1 MTTDGH
7 RLHISP
13 TSALPMDLAF
23 RRLLAAWLCFL
34 ALSASVLLSTPV
46 VAESK
51 FYGVA
56 SAEVTAP
63 HIKVSLV
70 SDRKSIAAGETL
82 QLALRLMPDDG
93 WHTYWKNPGDTGLPT
108 KLIWDLPAGFR
119 AGDIEW
125 PVPERIDYQGA
136 TNFGYHGETWLLASL
151 SVPANIDPAILSNGF
166 INVVATAKWLICED
180 VCIPGKAELSL
191 PLWLESSA
199 TNQVQAVDTPLA
211 DAAFATTELATTAI
225 ANIDWRPSFAQARS
239 RVPELLYDIS
249 AQYAVDD
256 NINIEIDANQL
267 PAFTRLPEVF
277 IGSKG
282 ISANH
287 TIPSVRITDDNLLIT
302 APKDQYL
309 ETPPHLLPIV
319 LVISRQDDAISAIE
333 FVAKQNQSLA
343 AGVSAV
349 NTEVSADKGLATQGS
364 TPDARGANLSEGGSA
379 APGLLTVLLLAL
391 AGGIILNAMPCVFP
405 VLSLKIVS
413 LVESGSH
420 DSAVRKQHGL
430 AYTAGVVLSFMLVAA
445 VLIGLRFAGEQVGW
459 GFQLQSPWFIAF
471 LIYLLFI
478 LGLSLSGFVEFGASL
493 QNMGSGLGAK
503 QMAANDWRG
512 SFFTGVL
519 ATIVATPCTAP
530 FMGTAMGFALGQSVL
545 VALLVFAFMGL
556 GLALPFLLIAY
567 IPALAN
573 ALPKPGNWMVQL
585 KEFLAFPIYLTV
597 VWLIWVFSHQTGSDA
612 IVMILI
618 GLVFLTL
625 GLWIWRITMYR
636 DSTLLPRILAL
647 ACVVVALSAVM
658 YAIAVDKPQT
668 TVVDSSDQDGFTQAA
683 YSSERLQQALDNNQP
698 VFVNM
703 TADWCITCKVN
714 ERVALGT
721 DDVKQAFAGKDMVYL
736 KGDWT
741 NSDPLIS
748 EYLARFRRDGVP
760 LYVYYPPGE
769 EPKILPQIL
778 TSNIVIEA
786 IR

>member
-7 RLHISP
+7 RLHISSP
-13 TSALPMDLAF
+13 SALPINSAIDSAI
-23 RRLLAAWLCFL
+23 RRLLAVWFCFL
-34 ALSASVLLSTPV
+34 ALSASAFLSSPLA
-46 VAESK
+46 AESK
-51 FYGVA
+51 FYGISSPQVA
-56 SAEVTAP
+56 AP

-70 SDRKSIAAGETL
+70 SDRQSVAAGETL
-82 QLALRLMPDDG
+82 QLALRLIPDEG

-119 AGDIEW
+119 AGEIEW

-151 SVPANIDPAILSNGF
+151 SVPIDVEPASLTDGF
-166 INVVATAKWLICED
+166 ITVVATAKWLICKD

-191 PLWLESSA
+191 PLLLENSA
-199 TNQVQAVDTPLA
+199 TNQEQAVDIQL
-211 DAAFATTELATTAI
+211 ATTELAATKI
-225 ANIDWRPSFAQARS
+225 ANIDWRPSFEQARS
-239 RVPELLYDIS
+239 RLPELLYDIS
-249 AQYAVDD
+249 AQYTVDD
-256 NINIEIDANQL
+256 SINVEIYANQL

-282 ISANH
+282 INAND
-287 TIPSVRITDDNLLIT
+287 TIPSVRITDDKLLIT

-309 ETPPHLLPIV
+309 QTPPHLLPIV
-319 LVISRQDDAISAIE
+319 LVTSRQDDVISAIE
-333 FVAKQNQSLA
+333 FVAKQSQSMAVGASA
-343 AGVSAV
+343 ANGQVTNDKLLSAQ
-349 NTEVSADKGLATQGS
+349 GLANPDGS
-364 TPDARGANLSEGGSA
+364 SANLSDATSGS
-379 APGLLTVLLLAL
+379 PGLLMVLLLAL

-478 LGLSLSGFVEFGASL
+478 LGLSLSGFIEFGASL

-503 QMAANDWRG
+503 QMAGNDWRG

-625 GLWIWRITMYR
+625 ALWIWRVTMYR
-636 DSTLLPRILAL
+636 DNTLLPRILAL

-658 YAIAVDKPQT
+658 YAIAVDKPHT
-668 TVVDSSDQDGFTQAA
+668 TVVDSTDKDGFTQAA

-721 DDVKQAFAGKDMVYL
+721 DSVKQAFANKTMVYL

-748 EYLARFRRDGVP
+748 EYLSRFRRDGVP